1 MCGITVMATRYGYTT
16 RSIRAQNSCADC
28 VKTDICSGSLPH
40 LQCTCTAARINMPS
54 SVVQKV
60 RSGKCIKSYKE
71 RETDKKP
78 TEARLTKSKNV
89 HELEHCVISQRLMER
104 QYVYID
110 LRGTIG
116 LRARGLGRCSP
127 QSHGSGKTII
137 FRAKAKF
144 FEQKPTA
151 KNEKIVFIKRKNQS
165 HCF

>member
-1 MCGITVMATRYGYTT
+1 
-16 RSIRAQNSCADC
+16 
-28 VKTDICSGSLPH
+28 
-40 LQCTCTAARINMPS
+40 MPS

-116 LRARGLGRCSP
+116 LRARGLGLSWA
-127 QSHGSGKTII
+127 I
-137 FRAKAKF
+137 FRANAKLF
-144 FEQKPTA
+144 RQKPVA
-151 KNEKIVFIKRKNQS
+151 E
-165 HCF
+165 H